1 MTALADPKWF
11 ESLRSYQ
18 KTGARWLLDMPR
30 GARGRLLADPMG
42 FGKALDVNT
51 PVPTPDGWTTMG
63 ALRDGAI
70 IIGGDSRACT
80 VVRAWPVK
88 PLPLFRVWFSDGSYL
103 DACGEHQWLAS
114 NRDER
119 AAEQGPKVR
128 TTAYM
133 AARKRQSWAVP
144 ICPFTAPFGNMLRH
158 AYEFG
163 FWLGD
168 GHSKEPVVSVPQR
181 KLNLL
186 GNVFEFVRPERSKH
200 PNRGIVF
207 RAKFRS
213 DVLSSKDLIQ
223 RGVYNDKRLPDAHTW
238 NSDVRHELLAGL
250 VDSDG
255 AVSKA
260 GFVDISLSKKDLAED
275 VLLLVRSLGMKAT
288 IRSRLPKIIGRPDL
302 KPKRSYRICFTPS
315 GRLQDHVRD
324 PQKRAR
330 MMKLRRATVA
340 ELKYITNI
348 VRLPGKRLARC
359 ITVNSPDSTYLA
371 GRALTVT
378 HNTRT
383 ALAASRLIFEGRDSN
398 LHATTYVFSTASSA
412 NDWRREAARFWPELD
427 THVRGSE
434 STYQR
439 KNESDEAFRQRAH
452 GHWLAMLKNTEKPS
466 MVIMDYARAEEM
478 LALMEENDTYPE
490 HLILDE
496 AHNVK
501 RAGTKRSS
509 FIQQIVGRTKTTT
522 LLTGTPVHNRPYDL
536 HMLLRMMTSQ
546 FSDKLYTFCRP
557 YFHIKEG
564 KYGRP
569 GVIGELL
576 DKTGLR
582 RDVEPFMLSRSIKE
596 AYGELPARQRVLK
609 MVQAPNVARISPAKA
624 RTLKEGSKLDL
635 ALREAVRYKMEAG
648 LELVEDLARP
658 VVVYTY
664 TREDARKFAAMV
676 KAAKIPVTLATGDLS
691 PERRDKEIEAWKTG
705 ATTVLVCTMDAVR
718 ESATLTRAD
727 AMVFLDFQWLP
738 AVMMQ
743 NEGRIDPARQ
753 PENERRPVCY
763 YYLVVDGGPDEVI
776 AQAVIDK
783 IREGAGIVGQNE
795 ESTSLA
801 SFLAPLEDA
810 PKAVTTLTP
819 SEMLAD
825 LSNRLVTRANRLA
838 ELGLI

>member
-1 MTALADPKWF
+1 MSARTEPEWF

-42 FGKALDVNT
+42 FGKALDINT
-51 PVPTPDGWTTMG
+51 PVPTPNGWTTMG
-63 ALRDGAI
+63 ALRDGDAV
-70 IIGGDSRACT
+70 IGGDSRACT
-80 VVRAWPVK
+80 VVRAWPVDL
-88 PLPLFRVWFSDGSYL
+88 LPLFRVWFSDGSYL
-103 DACGEHQWLAS
+103 DACGEHQWLVS

-119 AAEQGPKVR
+119 AEDRSPTVR
-128 TTAYM
+128 TTEYM
-133 AARKRQSWAVP
+133 AERLRQSWAVP
-144 ICPFTAPFGNMLRH
+144 ICSFTAPSGDLLAH

-168 GHSKEPVVSVPQR
+168 GHSKEPVISAPQK
-181 KLNLL
+181 KLDLL
-186 GNVFEFVRPERSKH
+186 GDVFEWIRPEK
-200 PNRGIVF
+200 GTVL
-207 RAKFRS
+207 RAKFRAEI
-213 DVLSSKDLIQ
+213 LSKKNLLERSVFK
-223 RGVYNDKRLPDAHTW
+223 DKRFPDAHVWCVSTRLE
-238 NSDVRHELLAGL
+238 VLAGL

-275 VLLLVRSLGMKAT
+275 VLLLVRALGMKAT
-288 IRSRLPKIIGRPDL
+288 IHSRLPKISNRPDL
-302 KPKRSYRICFTPS
+302 KPKRSYRVCFTPS
-315 GRLQDHVRD
+315 SQLQDHVRD
-324 PQKRAR
+324 PVKRAR
-330 MMKLRRATVA
+330 MTQPRRAEVA
-340 ELKYITNI
+340 HLKYITNI
-348 VRLPGKRLARC
+348 VPLPGKRRARC
-359 ITVNSPDSTYLA
+359 ITVDSSDSTYLA
-371 GRALTVT
+371 GDALTVT

-383 ALAASRLIFEGRDSN
+383 ALAASRLIFEN
-398 LHATTYVFSTASSA
+398 LEPERHATTYVFSTASSA

-434 STYQR
+434 PTYQR
-439 KNESDEAFRQRAH
+439 KTESDEQFMERAH
-452 GHWLAMLKNTEKPS
+452 GHWRSMLKNTEKPS

-536 HMLLRMMTSQ
+536 HMLLRMMTAQ

-596 AYGELPARQRVLK
+596 AYGELPARQRILK

-624 RTLKEGSKLDL
+624 RALKEGSKLDL

-648 LELVEDLARP
+648 LELVQDLARP

-763 YYLVVDGGPDEVI
+763 YYLVVEGGPDEVI

-795 ESTSLA
+795 DSTSLA
-801 SFLAPLEDA
+801 SFLAPLEDE

-825 LSNRLVTRANRLA
+825 LSKRLVTRANRLA
-838 ELGLI
+838 DLGLI